1 MSKKRAQKEKILVVD
16 DEPAVIMIISKYL
29 ERNDYDVITAENG
42 EEALV
47 KTLNEKPD
55 LVLLD
60 SRMPVMNG
68 WEMLKR
74 LRKHPNLNS
83 IPVIMVTALC
93 EAKDVTI
100 ALTLGIEDY
109 ITKPFDPTR
118 LAEKVNQ
125 ALKSKRKGHYLSS
138 RKETIYV

>member
-1 MSKKRAQKEKILVVD
+1 MLHKMFNKRAQKEKILVVD

-47 KTLNEKPD
+47 KALIEKPD

-60 SRMPVMNG
+60 SRMPVMDG

-74 LRKHPNLNS
+74 IRKHRDLNS
-83 IPVIMVTALC
+83 IPVIMVTAFC
-93 EAKDVTI
+93 GAKDVTT
-100 ALTLGIEDY
+100 ASTLNIEDY

-118 LAEKVNQ
+118 LVEKVNQ
-125 ALKSKRKGHYLSS
+125 ALKSKHKRKIACDKS
-138 RKETIYV
+138 